1 MFVKKWNHFAKVC
14 NSKYSN
20 AHVNEVHTQPEYPDS
35 ESDFYIDSIESNI
48 IVDQAFAKLCIG
60 PVPIDFKIDTGSQ
73 ANILPEKVYDK
84 LGLLGV
90 LQIPK
95 RKLSAYNGS
104 LLHTLGVCR
113 LSCECKQ
120 TPKSQD
126 IEFYVVDTK
135 GPPILGLQSCLNL
148 ELIKL
153 VYSVDTIVPGISDAK
168 PPVAK
173 QDASLDHCHKAGSHP
188 LDKSSVL
195 KEYPDIFKGIG
206 LFPGECKIHIDP
218 DVIASGS
225 PPSSC
230 PICTT

>member
-1 MFVKKWNHFAKVC
+1 M
-14 NSKYSN
+14 Y
-20 AHVNEVHTQPEYPDS
+20 E
-35 ESDFYIDSIESNI
+35 
-48 IVDQAFAKLCIG
+48 
-60 PVPIDFKIDTGSQ
+60 
-73 ANILPEKVYDK
+73 K

-95 RKLSAYNGS
+95 RKLSAYNGG

-113 LSCECKQ
+113 QSCECKQ

-126 IEFYVVDTK
+126 IAFYVVDTK

-168 PPVAK
+168 PPVTK
-173 QDASLDHCHKAGSHP
+173 KDASFDHCHQAGSHLISLRLGFRRNLCLYLKFVRNP
-188 LDKSSVL
+188 NLNEISSHPL
-195 KEYPDIFKGIG
+195 KEYPYIFKGIG

-218 DVIASGS
+218 DVMPVVHPPRRVSFALRENFSSGLDRMEQS
-225 PPSSC
+225 DVITKVSTPLLL
-230 PICTT
+230 